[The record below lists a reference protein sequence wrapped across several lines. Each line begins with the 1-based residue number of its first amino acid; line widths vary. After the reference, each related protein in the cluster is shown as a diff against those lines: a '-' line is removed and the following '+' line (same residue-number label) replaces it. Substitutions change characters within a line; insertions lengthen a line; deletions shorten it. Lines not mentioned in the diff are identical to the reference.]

1 MNSKLTLALAII
13 ILILACIYMQGEID
27 KKKAEIKENESKSI
41 FSIDS
46 EHLKRISIA
55 RRKTVVQIEKQHGR
69 WIMTSPS
76 KHLIKEWDFENNLSF
91 VISLKKETEIKEDI
105 NLQEFGLQPPAI
117 ILTLY
122 SDDSK
127 EETLE
132 LGNRTYTGSAMYAK
146 LSNSTDVFTVST
158 LGITDLEKSS
168 TAFIDSG
175 ALPINMDKVKS
186 IEIKNLKESFTIV
199 GNNETGKWT
208 VGDKKADLEKIS
220 KFLHTISS
228 LETNGIKNA
237 TENIDI
243 LKKAEKFIKIKYTD
257 FLDSGLYQID
267 SEGEFYICLRTPTFE
282 MLKIKKD
289 KVDLIF
295 GIKPEKFEERHL
307 FNISSND
314 VEKIEIKTKD
324 KNIICTKKI
333 DEWLINNKEE
343 PALHSLCWEIEKIS
357 WIEKLKDYPN
367 SENIDIIFLGKEDKK
382 INEFSILKKGEKNS
396 DYALKIGSS
405 IYKIEK
411 SKICQIIEIILKNSE
426 GK

>member
-13 ILILACIYMQGEID
+13 ILILACIYLQGEID
-27 KKKAEIKENESKSI
+27 KKKAEIKEKESKSI

-55 RRKTVVQIEKQHGR
+55 RRKTVVQFEKQNGR

-91 VISLKKETEIKEDI
+91 VITLTKETEIKDDI
-105 NLQEFGLQPPAI
+105 NLKEFGLQPPAI

-122 SDDSK
+122 SDNSK

-132 LGNRTYTGSAMYAK
+132 LGNRTYTGSEMYAK

-175 ALPINMDKVKS
+175 ALPVNMDKVKS
-186 IEIKNLKESFTIV
+186 IEIKNSKESFTIA

-208 VGDKKADLEKIS
+208 VGNKKADLEKIS
-220 KFLHTISS
+220 TFLHALSS
-228 LETNGIKNA
+228 LEIKTIINA
-237 TENIDI
+237 EENSDI
-243 LKKAEKFIKIKYTD
+243 LKKAKKYIEIKYSGL
-257 FLDSGLYQID
+257 LDSGLYQID

-289 KVDLIF
+289 KADLIF
-295 GIKPEKFEERHL
+295 EIKPEKFEERHL
-307 FNISSND
+307 FHISSND

-324 KNIICTKKI
+324 KNIICTKKV
-333 DEWLINNKEE
+333 DEWIVNNKEE
-343 PALHSLCWEIEKIS
+343 HALHSLFWEIEKIS
-357 WIEKLKDYPN
+357 WSEILKDYPN
-367 SENIDIIFLGKEDKK
+367 SENIDIVFFGKENKK
-382 INEFSILKKGEKNS
+382 INEFSILKKGEKDS
-396 DYALKIGSS
+396 EYALKINSS
-405 IYKIEK
+405 IYKIEE
-411 SKICQIIEIILKNSE
+411 SKIFKIIEIILKDSE

>member
-55 RRKTVVQIEKQHGR
+55 RRKAVVQIEKQHGR

-91 VISLKKETEIKEDI
+91 VISLKKETEIKEDV

-122 SDDSK
+122 SEDSK
-127 EETLE
+127 EESLE

-146 LSNSTDVFTVST
+146 MSNSTDVFTVST

-168 TAFIDSG
+168 TAFIDCG
-175 ALPINMDKVKS
+175 ALPVNMDKVKS
-186 IEIKNLKESFTIV
+186 IEIKNSNKSFTIA
-199 GNNETGKWT
+199 GNNETGKWI

-220 KFLHTISS
+220 TFLHALSS
-228 LETNGIKNA
+228 LEVKSITSGE
-237 TENIDI
+237 ENSEL
-243 LKKAEKFIKIKYTD
+243 LKKAKKFVEIKYSD
-257 FLDSGLYQID
+257 LLDSGLYQID

-289 KVDLIF
+289 KADLIF

-307 FNISSND
+307 FHISSND

-333 DEWLINNKEE
+333 DKWLINNKEE
-343 PALHSLCWEIEKIS
+343 HALHSLFWEIEKIS
-357 WIEKLKDYPN
+357 WSEKLKDYPN
-367 SENIDIIFLGKEDKK
+367 SENIDIVFLGKEDKK
-382 INEFSILKKGEKNS
+382 INEFSILKKSEKNS

-405 IYKIEK
+405 IYKIEE
-411 SKICQIIEIILKNSE
+411 SKIYQIIEIILKDSE

>member
-13 ILILACIYMQGEID
+13 ILILACIYLQGEIN
-27 KKKAEIKENESKSI
+27 KKKAEIKEKESKSI
-41 FSIDS
+41 FSINS

-55 RRKTVVQIEKQHGR
+55 RRKTVVQFEKQNGR

-91 VISLKKETEIKEDI
+91 VITLKKETEIKEDI
-105 NLQEFGLQPPAI
+105 NLQEFRLQPPAI

-282 MLKIKKD
+282 ILKIKKD

-405 IYKIEK
+405 IYKIEE